1 MDLTISIPRYIT
13 KELKTY
19 VLTKMYTLM
28 FMTALFIIAKK
39 VKPSHCPS
47 IAEQIDNMCYI
58 YPPEYY

>member
-39 VKPSHCPS
+39 
-47 IAEQIDNMCYI
+47 
-58 YPPEYY
+58 